1 MTLKLDTTDMN
12 VKPGIVRV
20 RASVIFVTLSTMRIF
35 RSNVY
40 LLGEQT
46 NSKTIARQS
55 PADHG
60 AIFKDYLAKLESPG
74 RAYPPGLSNL
84 MKG

>member
-1 MTLKLDTTDMN
+1 MN

-40 LLGEQT
+40 LPGEQT

>member
-1 MTLKLDTTDMN
+1 M
-12 VKPGIVRV
+12 KPGKVRV
-20 RASVIFVTLSTMRIF
+20 RASVVFVTLSTMRIF
-35 RSNVY
+35 LSNVKIPD
-40 LLGEQT
+40 EQT
-46 NSKTIARQS
+46 NSETIARQS

-74 RAYPPGLSNL
+74 RAYPPGLCNL